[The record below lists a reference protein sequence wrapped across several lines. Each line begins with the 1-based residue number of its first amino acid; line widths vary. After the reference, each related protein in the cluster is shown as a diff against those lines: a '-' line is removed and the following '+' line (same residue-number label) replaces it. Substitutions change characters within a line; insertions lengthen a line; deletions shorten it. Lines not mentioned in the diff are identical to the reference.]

1 MRPPAL
7 PTPHAAGHQPIEP
20 RRSALSPA
28 LSQNLTSAQEAAVLY
43 ADGRENDALALL
55 TRILDAGG
63 GADGRPQLW
72 QMLFDLLRARG
83 EWTRY
88 EALGPRFEHEFGV
101 APPQWLNEHDMER
114 LPEELRPGAA
124 GYFQFFDSR
133 DTTRDAEIAKVRAA
147 ARGLTT
153 VHLDLSRIRRVDEV
167 ACTSFAK
174 LLRFLPNNGNG
185 VLLTGANHILEL
197 LREAVNSAPSVKA
210 PWTLL
215 LEMHRV
221 LGQPSE
227 FDRAAL
233 EYALAIGGTPPVW
246 QPIVTPLP
254 DKVAPQEKREN
265 PRYQTG
271 PEVMALTGVMW
282 GSSDA
287 QLRQVRE
294 FAQDRDYVNIQL
306 AELKRIDFTCGS
318 AFASLVNELKAGGQ
332 TVRLLRPN
340 SLVAAFLG
348 TLDLGQEISIAPP
361 RKKSA

>member
-7 PTPHAAGHQPIEP
+7 PTPHAAGHQPMEP
-20 RRSALSPA
+20 RRSALSPL
-28 LSQNLTSAQEAAVLY
+28 LSQNLTPAQETAVLY

-63 GADGRPQLW
+63 GDGRPQLW

-101 APPQWLNEHDMER
+101 APPQWLNEHEMER
-114 LPEELRPGAA
+114 LPEELRPGAV

-133 DTTRDAEIAKVRAA
+133 DTTRDAEIAKVRTA

-153 VHLDLSRIRRVDEV
+153 VHLDLSRIGRLEEA
-167 ACTSFAK
+167 ACNSFAK

-185 VLLTGANHILEL
+185 VLLTGADHILDL
-197 LREAVNSAPSVKA
+197 LREAVNHIPAVKA

-215 LEMHRV
+215 LEMYRV
-221 LGQPSE
+221 LGQQGE

-246 QPIVTPLP
+246 QPIVAPLP
-254 DKVAPQEKREN
+254 DKAAPQEKREN

-282 GSSDA
+282 GTFDA
-287 QLRQVRE
+287 QLIRVRE
-294 FAQDRDYVNIQL
+294 FAEGRDYVNIQL
-306 AELKRIDFTCGS
+306 AQLKRIDFACGS
-318 AFASLVNELKAGGQ
+318 AFAHLVTELKAGGKV
-332 TVRLLRPN
+332 VRLLRPN

-348 TLDLGQEISIAPP
+348 TLNLGQEISIAPA